1 MKKLKLYLETSVW
14 NFYYAEEAP
23 EKPAITRQFFHSLP
37 TSPFRIYA
45 SDVVIDEINRAA
57 LDKRNQLLQLIDI
70 YQPTMLIMNPA
81 ADELVNSYLAHQVLP
96 AKSLYDARHIAMVTV
111 YELEVIVSWNLRH
124 LANLNRQQK
133 VQTVNL
139 QNGYTK
145 PLHMI
150 TPMEVINL

>member
-1 MKKLKLYLETSVW
+1 MDT
-14 NFYYAEEAP
+14 
-23 EKPAITRQFFHSLP
+23 
-37 TSPFRIYA
+37 
-45 SDVVIDEINRAA
+45 
-57 LDKRNQLLQLIDI
+57 
-70 YQPTMLIMNPA
+70 YQPPMLVMNPA
-81 ADELVNSYLAHQVLP
+81 ADELVKFYLAHQVLP

-124 LANLNRQQK
+124 IANLNRQQK

-145 PLHMI
+145 PLYMI